1 MFHYEELLGNLRA
14 AYDRGAEFR
23 ENLTKQP
30 WKLSERSA
38 FLALLQSEGARRLL
52 EVGAGT
58 GQDSSF
64 FASQGLSVVATDLS
78 PAMVSYCRA
87 KGLDARV
94 VDVLALDFEPASF
107 DAVYSVNC
115 LLHVPNVDLPRA
127 LSTIATVLRPGGL
140 FYLGLWGGD
149 GTEGILERDQHV
161 PKRFFSFRTDAQIQS
176 YVTSFFEVVDFHLVS
191 TGDVEPYQSLTLR
204 RPLDLT

>member
-1 MFHYEELLGNLRA
+1 MMFHYEELLGSLRA

-23 ENLTKQP
+23 ENLVRQP
-30 WKLSERSA
+30 WKLAERSA
-38 FLALLQSEGARRLL
+38 FLSLLQSEGALRLL

-176 YVTSFFEVVDFHLVS
+176 YVSSFFEVVDFHLVT
-191 TGDVEPYQSLTLR
+191 TGDVETYQSLTLR
-204 RPLDLT
+204 RP

>member
-1 MFHYEELLGNLRA
+1 MFHYEELLGSLRA
-14 AYDRGAEFR
+14 AYDRGAEYR
-23 ENLTKQP
+23 ENLVRQP
-30 WKLSERSA
+30 WKLAERSA
-38 FLALLQSEGARRLL
+38 FLSLLQSEGARRLL

-94 VDVLALDFEPASF
+94 VDVLALDFPPASF

-127 LSTIATVLRPGGL
+127 LSTIASVLRPGGL
-140 FYLGLWGGD
+140 FYLGLWGGESS
-149 GTEGILERDQHV
+149 EGILERDQHV
-161 PKRFFSFRTDAQIQS
+161 PKRFFSFRTDAEIQS
-176 YVTSFFEVVDFHLVS
+176 YVTEFFSIVDFHRVT

-204 RPLDLT
+204 RPGLT

>member
-1 MFHYEELLGNLRA
+1 MFHYEELLGSLRA

-23 ENLTKQP
+23 ENLEKKP
-30 WKLSERSA
+30 WKLAERSA
-38 FLALLQSEGARRLL
+38 FLALVQWEGAQRLL

-64 FASQGLSVVATDLS
+64 FASEGLSVVATDLS
-78 PAMVSYCRA
+78 PAMVEYCRE

-94 VDVLALDFEPASF
+94 VDVLALDFPPASF

-127 LSTIATVLRPGGL
+127 LSTIAAVLRPGGL
-140 FYLGLWGGD
+140 FYLGLWGG
-149 GTEGILERDQHV
+149 GESSEGILERDQHV
-161 PKRFFSFRTDAQIQS
+161 PKRFFSFRTDEQIQS
-176 YVTSFFEVVDFHLVS
+176 YVTEFFEVVDFHVV
-191 TGDVEPYQSLTLR
+191 TTEDPERFQSLTLR
-204 RPLDLT
+204 RP